1 MRRFAAVLEEHE
13 DRQRMCPEGAWDSIM
28 PRMKRKRTR
37 GRRQM
42 SETILVT
49 AIGSFSAVTVIQALK
64 KEGHR
69 VIGCDIYPAEWV
81 ANSKLVDVCYQ
92 APYATDRPAYE
103 AFVKQVCKE
112 HAVSFVMP
120 LTDVEID
127 LFRKWE
133 TAAEDTGAVICMS
146 ERKNLDIIRNKKK
159 LESYLTSLGICE
171 TIPGDLL
178 PDVVDNLKNSDDTCG
193 NLEYPLVIKPVD
205 GRSSQ
210 GLHIAHSAKEM
221 ELIVELCRDR
231 LDQYLVQPKISGAV
245 ITVDVVRNPKTEEC
259 VCIPRRELLRTP
271 NGAGTSVCVFRNEH
285 LEEQCRAIARALG
298 ICGCVN
304 FEFIEE
310 KMPEKLNGAGVWRFL
325 ECNPRFSGGL
335 GFSAVAGYDMVKN
348 HLNCFCGRNLEPLGE
363 IREQYIARRY
373 EEFVM

>member
-1 MRRFAAVLEEHE
+1 
-13 DRQRMCPEGAWDSIM
+13 
-28 PRMKRKRTR
+28 
-37 GRRQM
+37 M

-49 AIGSFSAVTVIQALK
+49 AIGSFSAVTVIRSLK

-81 ANSKLVDVCYQ
+81 ANSKLVDECYQ
-92 APYATDRPAYE
+92 APYATDRSAYKTFIK
-103 AFVKQVCKE
+103 AICQE
-112 HAVSFVMP
+112 HAVTFVMP

-127 LFRKWE
+127 LFRGWE
-133 TAAEDTGAVICMS
+133 TAEEETGAVICMS
-146 ERKNLDIIRNKKK
+146 ERRKLDTIRDKKK
-159 LESYLTSLGICE
+159 LEMYLAEQAVCE
-171 TIPGDLL
+171 TIPGELLSDLMDQK
-178 PDVVDNLKNSDDTCG
+178 PYQAI
-193 NLEYPLVIKPVD
+193 EYPVVIKPVD

-221 ELIVELCRDR
+221 ELIVELCREQADR
-231 LDQYLVQPKISGAV
+231 YLVQPKISGAV
-245 ITVDVVRNPKTEEC
+245 ITVDVVRNPLTEEC

-271 NGAGTSVCVFRNEH
+271 NGAGTSVFVFRNAV
-285 LEEQCRAIARALG
+285 LEGQCQAIARTLG

-310 KMPEKLNGAGVWRFL
+310 KMPDGPDGAGIWRFL
-325 ECNPRFSGGL
+325 ECNPRFAGGL
-335 GFSAVAGYDMVKN
+335 AFSAVAGYDMVKN
-348 HLNCFCGRNLEPLGE
+348 HLNCFRGVHLEPKGE

>member
-1 MRRFAAVLEEHE
+1 M
-13 DRQRMCPEGAWDSIM
+13 G
-28 PRMKRKRTR
+28 
-37 GRRQM
+37 
-42 SETILVT
+42 ETILVT
-49 AIGSFSAVTVIQALK
+49 AIGSFSAVTVIRALK

-69 VIGCDIYPAEWV
+69 VIGCDVYPAEWV

-92 APYATDRPAYE
+92 APYATDPLAY
-103 AFVKQVCKE
+103 QVFIQKVCQE
-112 HAVSFVMP
+112 EAVSFIMP

-133 TAAEDTGAVICMS
+133 TAKADTGAVVCMS
-146 ERKNLDIIRNKKK
+146 ERKNLDIIRDKKK
-159 LESYLTSLGICE
+159 LEQYLAKLGICE

-178 PDVVDNLKNSDDTCG
+178 SELVDSEEKKDIACG
-193 NLEYPLVIKPVD
+193 KMEYPLVIKPVD

-221 ELIVELCRDR
+221 ELIVELCKEQPS
-231 LDQYLVQPKISGAV
+231 QYLVQPKIPGAV
-245 ITVDVVRNPKTEEC
+245 ITVDVVRNPETEEC

-271 NGAGTSVCVFRNEH
+271 NGAGTSVYVFHHEK
-285 LEEQCRAIARALG
+285 LEAQCRAIAKALG
-298 ICGCVN
+298 IRGCVN

-310 KMPEKLNGAGVWRFL
+310 RMPDGPDGVGVWKFL

-335 GFSAVAGYDMVKN
+335 AFSAVAGYDMVKN
-348 HLNCFCGRNLEPLGE
+348 HLNCFMGAHLEPLEE

-373 EEFVM
+373 EEFVMEKE